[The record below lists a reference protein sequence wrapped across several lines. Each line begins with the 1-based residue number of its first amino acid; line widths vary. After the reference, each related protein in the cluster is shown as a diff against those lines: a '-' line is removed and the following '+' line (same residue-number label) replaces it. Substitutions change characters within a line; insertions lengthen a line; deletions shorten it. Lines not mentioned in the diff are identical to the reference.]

1 MKEKIQESKT
11 KKKQTIKRKWKKK
24 DINGKLPGYSAGFLS
39 WRNF

>member
-24 DINGKLPGYSAGFLS
+24 ILMVTFLATQQVS
-39 WRNF
+39 